1 MTEPALTAPL
11 VALTGGGPHAWIMIN
26 ALRARFGPFPVIREA
41 GEPAGVF
48 WRRRLKRLGAVTVAS
63 QLAAKLPIKLVKPL
77 SRRRIAE
84 LIATHGLHPD
94 PDPSQAILNVPSVN
108 SQACHEA
115 LATLAPKAVF
125 VVSTRMISQK
135 TLDAIRAPFINY
147 HSGINPA
154 YRGINGG
161 YFALA
166 RGQGEHFGTT
176 VHLVDRGVDT
186 GDILYQT
193 RVPVSPH
200 DNFHTY
206 LWTLAAHSRD
216 ALVRAMEDALA
227 DRLRSVRVDL
237 PSRQWFAPGLG
248 FYLWAGVM
256 RGVW

>member
-1 MTEPALTAPL
+1 MPEPAETAPL

-26 ALRARFGPFPVIREA
+26 ALRARFGPFPVIEEA

-63 QLAAKLPIKLVKPL
+63 QLAAKLPIKLMKPR
-77 SRRRIAE
+77 SRRRIPE
-84 LIATHGLHPD
+84 LIAAHGLEPQPD
-94 PDPSQAILNVPSVN
+94 PAQAIVKVASVN
-108 SQACHEA
+108 SAACREA
-115 LATLAPKAVF
+115 LAGLAPKAVF
-125 VVSTRMISQK
+125 VVSTRMLSQT
-135 TLDAIRAPFINY
+135 TLDCVPAPFINY

-166 RGQGEHFGTT
+166 RGEREHFGTT

-193 RVPVSPH
+193 RVPVSPR

-206 LWTLAAHSRD
+206 MWTLAAHSRE
-216 ALVRAMEDALA
+216 AVVRAVEDALE
-227 DRLRSVRVDL
+227 DRLRPVEVAL

-248 FYLWAGVM
+248 FYLWAGM
-256 RGVW
+256 TRGVW